1 MPWRPKKGYGS
12 VSTLRSIWTLWVCV
26 PLTLMIARAV
36 QKYGGYGSDRN
47 IWCMAANY
55 EYDTTQTEAAQGN
68 SRWYTQVQAKYGQA
82 PENLHDFPFEH
93 LQFAPKDWKG
103 GI

>member
-1 MPWRPKKGYGS
+1 MGGAVVPHQPCGQFRFFGPA
-12 VSTLRSIWTLWVCV
+12 STDPHDYQSCTEIR
-26 PLTLMIARAV
+26 
-36 QKYGGYGSDRN
+36 GGYGSDRN

-55 EYDTTQTEAAQGN
+55 EYDTSQTEAAQGN

-103 GI
+103 GL